1 MRVTPECAS
10 WNTRMA
16 DQWRARAAVLRQQP
30 DKGSQ
35 TIAGVLERVSASMLA
50 EVSAAAVQRA
60 PIAVPAA
67 THDADFWSAHL
78 AACQPYRC
86 PRTGVMI
93 NEGEIM
99 DRVRERLRAR
109 IDGRPLPLRDQMPS
123 VSVPAAPEPVFA
135 PPPEV
140 IPFTMGPQTDMFGML
155 G

>member
-1 MRVTPECAS
+1 
-10 WNTRMA
+10 MA
-16 DQWRARAAVLRQQP
+16 DRWRARAAVLRQQP

-35 TIAGVLERVSASMLA
+35 TIAGVLERVAAGMLA
-50 EVSAAAVQRA
+50 EVSAAAVEPA
-60 PIAVPAA
+60 PIAVPAT

-86 PRTGVMI
+86 PRSGVMI

-109 IDGRPLPLRDQMPS
+109 IDGRPLPQGRQTTS
-123 VSVPAAPEPVFA
+123 VLVSAASEPVFA

-140 IPFTMGPQTDMFGML
+140 IPFTVGPQTDMFGML